1 MIMSNAVYDAIKIIA
16 LVAAPLSV
24 FVVAVMSA
32 LGMAETQ
39 TVTAILA
46 ALNTLLGT
54 FVEIARRVYEGSLHD
69 DERN

>member
-1 MIMSNAVYDAIKIIA
+1 MIMSNEVYDFLKIFA
-16 LVAAPLSV
+16 LVCAPLSV

-32 LGMAETQ
+32 LNIADTQ

-46 ALNTLLGT
+46 AFNTLLGSL
-54 FVEIARRVYEGSLHD
+54 VEVARRVHMGQIHD